1 MAKEKKTEKVRGISG
16 AHTLRQARL
25 MKEIPHCKT
34 LGEAAVKAG
43 YSPKNARQ
51 SGHQALKAIR
61 GRVPDMM
68 DRLGFSEEAIIDRHL
83 RRHLEKK
90 KTIFVREDKIE
101 RKKTGRRIEEIV
113 RHVVKKYV
121 VDDNHVQLLAMDKA
135 FMLHGSYAPRDPKEA
150 AQFGVKVIVNNLG
163 LIRDGSMPVIDIKP
177 GMKVPEFAIEAK
189 NGNKKNGNKSN
200 GNK

>member
-1 MAKEKKTEKVRGISG
+1 MSNEKRDTKVKGLPG

-25 MKEIPHCKT
+25 VKEIPRSKT

-68 DRLGFSEEAIIDRHL
+68 DRLGFSEEAIIDQHL

-90 KTIFVREDKIE
+90 KTVFIREE
-101 RKKTGRRIEEIV
+101 RIEKIKVGKGKQARTEEVV

-121 VDDNHVQLLAMDKA
+121 MDDNQVQLQAMDKA
-135 FMLHGSYAPRDPKEA
+135 FLLHGSYAPRDPKEA
-150 AQFGVKVIVNNLG
+150 AQFGVKVIVNNLN
-163 LIRDGSMPVIDIKP
+163 LVRDGSRPVMDIKP
-177 GMKVPEFAIEAK
+177 GMAVPEFASTKA
-189 NGNKKNGNKSN
+189 NKPKP
-200 GNK
+200 